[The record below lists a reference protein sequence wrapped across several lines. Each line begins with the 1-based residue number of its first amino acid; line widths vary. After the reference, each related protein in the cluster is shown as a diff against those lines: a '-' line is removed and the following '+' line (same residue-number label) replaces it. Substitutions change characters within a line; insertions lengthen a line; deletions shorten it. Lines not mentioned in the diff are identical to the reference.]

1 MVEAQSTS
9 TSTSGG
15 GPPPSISR
23 YESFVQ
29 SIPNRIL
36 VIVPLL
42 LPSYLLL
49 SHIIWL
55 NHQQHQQQQH
65 QHVMK
70 MMGYLV
76 IAGVGYITTRQL
88 IPHIAQYT
96 LRKNIYGKD
105 LGKRGT
111 PTQNVP
117 M

>member
-1 MVEAQSTS
+1 
-9 TSTSGG
+9 
-15 GPPPSISR
+15 
-23 YESFVQ
+23 
-29 SIPNRIL
+29 
-36 VIVPLL
+36 
-42 LPSYLLL
+42 
-49 SHIIWL
+49 
-55 NHQQHQQQQH
+55 
-65 QHVMK
+65 MK